1 MSEGLLGEPRKHCTS
16 AKLEV
21 GTGAPSYPKK
31 TAKDQFRRVCYEA
44 IDLIVS
50 AIDQCF
56 NQESFSS
63 YTRME
68 TLLVKATNGDDYEAE
83 LMFLEASYSEDT
95 DTGELPSHTTILEVM
110 LKDKISCF
118 DKISLVVSKLPE
130 SEKKVIPKVQIICK
144 LPAVNPA
151 TS

>member
-1 MSEGLLGEPRKHCTS
+1 MHQATP
-16 AKLEV
+16 
-21 GTGAPSYPKK
+21 K

-50 AIDQCF
+50 AINQCF

-95 DTGELPSHTTILEVM
+95 DTGY
-110 LKDKISCF
+110 
-118 DKISLVVSKLPE
+118 
-130 SEKKVIPKVQIICK
+130 
-144 LPAVNPA
+144 
-151 TS
+151 